1 MQQDEQL
8 ISFKVAM
15 LAKEKG
21 FDYKTFYCFL
31 PDSTIQFSSGE
42 DGDNDKYNHN
52 EWDNYSA
59 PTQGLLQKWLREL
72 PTPIVITPTTDF
84 IAWEV
89 QIQHADKDLITL
101 SKNND
106 NEWFISYEEALEA
119 GLFKALK
126 LIK

>member
-1 MQQDEQL
+1 MRQDEQL
-8 ISFKVAM
+8 ISFKAAM

-89 QIQHADKDLITL
+89 EIQCPDRG
-101 SKNND
+101 
-106 NEWFISYEEALEA
+106 EWEFISKDANGQYFDKYETALEA
-119 GLFKALK
+119 GLIYALG
-126 LIK
+126 LL